1 MENIDI
7 IKKND
12 LYRNTFNVILKIGV
26 QRFNI
31 NQSDFTI
38 AFRPKIADI
47 YDFELVF
54 WLDENRISF
63 NIEDWYEVLD
73 DYITTEEEA
82 LKVFE
87 FIDTIFQNKLIIEQ
101 YSKKNSNIITSKKL
115 IFTSK
120 INGLIKI
127 VNLGKRI
134 KFLLPWQKEI
144 LLKKDVFEAFY

>member
-134 KFLLPWQKEI
+134 KFILPWQKEI